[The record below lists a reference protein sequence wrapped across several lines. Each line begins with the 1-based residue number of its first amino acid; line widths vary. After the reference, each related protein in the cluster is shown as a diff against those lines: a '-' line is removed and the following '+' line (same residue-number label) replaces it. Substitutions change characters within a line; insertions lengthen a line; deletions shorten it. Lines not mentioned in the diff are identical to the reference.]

1 MSLYTSLS
9 DQKLT
14 DLLKS
19 GDRYAFTEIYN
30 RYWKLLFNSAY
41 NASRNKEDSLDI
53 CQNIFLWFW
62 ENREQINDS
71 VNLKGYLFSA
81 VKYKIANQIRNGKY
95 REHLFEDLE
104 HVDPRTYQVNELEIA
119 ELKAYINLLIQ
130 ELPERCRE
138 AFLLSRDEH
147 LSHKEIAVQLGIG
160 EKAVNAHITRALKKL
175 RAPLSRLAGI
185 FLLF

>member
-1 MSLYTSLS
+1 MSLHTGLS
-9 DQKLT
+9 DQELT
-14 DLLKS
+14 GLLKS
-19 GDRYAFTEIYN
+19 GDRSAFTEIYN
-30 RYWKLLFNSAY
+30 RYWKHLFNSAY

-62 ENREQINDS
+62 ENRTRIDVS

-81 VKYKIANQIRNGKY
+81 VKYKIANQIRDGKY
-95 REHLFEDLE
+95 REHLFDDLE
-104 HVDPRTYQVNELEIA
+104 HIDARTYQVNELEIA

-138 AFLLSRDEH
+138 AFLLSRDQH
-147 LSHKEIAVQLGIG
+147 LSHKEIAMQLGIG
-160 EKAVNAHITRALKKL
+160 EKAVNAHVTRALKKL